1 MKSKKKP
8 NNAIFYGNYKELI
21 YNGTPEQVKAIM
33 TAFCQYAFDDIT
45 PTVPSDI
52 SLAWGIMKGNIDDD
66 FKQYNERCEKNRE
79 NALKRYGKGADN
91 DLETVTYTIGGH
103 EFELIFPP
111 ENKSNVISEKAF
123 KQLFAESED
132 EPQQRFRY
140 ISDLVDMG
148 NKGKWEFSYEDYE
161 QAIWSK
167 IYNGDY

>member
-33 TAFCQYAFDDIT
+33 TAFCQYAFDNIT

-52 SLAWGIMKGNIDDD
+52 SLAWGIMKGNIDGD

-79 NALKRYGKGADN
+79 NALKRYSKGEEEKLN
-91 DLETVTYTIGGH
+91 TITYTMDGH

-111 ENKSNVISEKAF
+111 ENKSNVITEKAF
-123 KQLFAESED
+123 KELFAETED
-132 EPQQRFRY
+132 EPQKRFKY
-140 ISDLVDMG
+140 ISYFVNSG
-148 NKGKWEFSYEDYE
+148 NNGEWEFPYEDYE
-161 QAIWSK
+161 QETWSK
-167 IYNGDY
+167 IYNEDL